1 MATAISTDVLRQK
14 ATELV
19 FMDESTAGTLSSA
32 PSGTNS
38 SSEQSFATTDPPVWE
53 QSVNTTIFSEIGSQL
68 ITQDQATNYLE
79 YGASSY
85 TFMAKPNGVS
95 EPAEN
100 YLLTKFFGGTNND
113 PSFYAYYFSNQTNTM
128 SAWQL
133 VDSNFLQAVAGV
145 IFNELTCSISKE
157 GNLIYT
163 ISALGSRLY
172 YGGQAT
178 VASVSTND
186 ITINTLSV
194 PGVPGA
200 AASNVFFPN
209 QGIEVFNNS
218 SGASRGTTTVSSIAG
233 AVVTVASA
241 PASTDADDPILPILS
256 ADTLST
262 LSPLS
267 MKNASVYVAADGTA
281 QGSLFAS
288 GNKVTVSSADITIS
302 RDIQTPGL
310 TDLTGSVYP
319 AASYIIGNDLSI
331 TGTFSMNAQPNQLS
345 AASRFVDDDLMAIG
359 IQIDDGSA
367 QYIRFFMAYCR
378 VTAETGGDLVAT
390 STVNFT
396 VVKGAGTTDE
406 SRFELI
412 YDSA

>member
-38 SSEQSFATTDPPVWE
+38 ASEQSFATTDPPVWE

-85 TFMAKPNGVS
+85 TFMAKPNGAGV
-95 EPAEN
+95 PAEN
-100 YLLTKFFGGTNND
+100 YLLLKFFGAQSTSGE
-113 PSFYAYYFSNQTNTM
+113 YAYYFSNQTNTV

-178 VASVSTND
+178 VDSISTND

-218 SGASRGTTTVSSIAG
+218 SGASRGTPPVSSLAG
-233 AVVTVASA
+233 AGVTGPSA
-241 PASTDADDPILPILS
+241 PAGIDGDDPILPILS

-281 QGSLFAS
+281 QGSLFVA

-331 TGTFSMNAQPNQLS
+331 TGTFSLNAQPNQLT
-345 AASRFVDDDLMAIG
+345 AASRFVDDDLMSIG
-359 IQIDDGSA
+359 IQIDDGSG
-367 QYIRFFMAYCR
+367 QFIRFYMAYCR

-390 STVNFT
+390 TTINFT